1 MPSLGAEMES
11 GRLLTWYVEA
21 GQQVHRGD
29 VIAEV
34 ETDKADID
42 VEVFEDGTVGALLVE
57 EGTRVPVGTPMATI
71 LPAGAVVPD
80 GLDRAAP
87 QTPTSAASR
96 SADVVVSP
104 AVHPGDAPV
113 ATAPA
118 SAAVPVVAEPVAPVP
133 EPAGPT
139 APLLNPVL
147 RRLAQ
152 RLEVDTSHLAGT
164 GPGGRVTR
172 ADVERAAATEAR
184 PSESSLSAPPTAA
197 SSTAAPP
204 TSSAAPSGRASP
216 YARRLAAERG
226 IALASRTGSGPGGAL
241 VAADLAAIAEPDAS
255 PQPVTDAEDRGGAA
269 EREDRD
275 VVMRRAI
282 ARAMSRSKREIPHYY
297 LGETVDVEPMMRWLE
312 DHNETRSAAERLLPA
327 VLLLAAVARTAAT
340 FPELNGTWED
350 DRFRAAE
357 GVHLGV
363 AISLRGGGLL
373 APVIRDA
380 HERSLQDLMAALR
393 DLVGRTRRGGLR
405 ASELTGGSISLSN
418 LGDTGVETVLAVI
431 QPPQV
436 ALVGAGSIAQ
446 RPWVE
451 DGQVVVRRCLHLTL
465 AADHRASDGH
475 LGGRFLAAI
484 ADHLRRPEQL

>member
-1 MPSLGAEMES
+1 MPSLGAEMEA
-11 GRLLTWYVEA
+11 GRLLTWYVEP

-42 VEVFEDGTVGALLVE
+42 VEVFEDGTIGALLVD
-57 EGTRVPVGTPMATI
+57 EGVRVPVGTPMATI
-71 LPAGAVVPD
+71 LPADAVAPHGPVE
-80 GLDRAAP
+80 AAP
-87 QTPTSAASR
+87 QAPTSQAPR
-96 SADVVVSP
+96 PADVVVSP
-104 AVHPGDAPV
+104 ALHPGDAPV
-113 ATAPA
+113 AVAPA
-118 SAAVPVVAEPVAPVP
+118 VPEAPVGAEPVAPVP
-133 EPAGPT
+133 HPAGPT
-139 APLLNPVL
+139 SPVLNPVL

-152 RLEVDTSHLAGT
+152 RLAVDTTHLAGT

-172 ADVERAAATEAR
+172 ADVEGAATAAGPAASTR
-184 PSESSLSAPPTAA
+184 SAPPA
-197 SSTAAPP
+197 
-204 TSSAAPSGRASP
+204 AAPSPSSTGRASP

-226 IALASRTGSGPGGAL
+226 ISLAARTGSGPDGAL
-241 VAADLAAIAEPDAS
+241 VAADLTGIVQLDAS
-255 PQPVTDAEDRGGAA
+255 PQPASDAEDRGGAD
-269 EREDRD
+269 RGEDRD

-312 DHNETRSAAERLLPA
+312 DHNERRSAAERLLPA
-327 VLLLAAVARTAAT
+327 VLLLKAVARTAAA

-350 DRFRAAE
+350 DRFHPAE

-380 HERSLQDLMAALR
+380 HARSLEDLMAALR
-393 DLVGRTRRGGLR
+393 DVVGRTRRGGLR
-405 ASELTGGSISLSN
+405 ASELTGGSISVSN
-418 LGDTGVETVLAVI
+418 LGETGVETVLAVI

-451 DGQVVVRRCLHLTL
+451 DGQVVIRRCVHLTL

-484 ADHLRRPEQL
+484 ADHLRRPEEL

>member
-1 MPSLGAEMES
+1 MPSLGAEMEA
-11 GRLLTWYVEA
+11 GRLLTWYVEP

-57 EGTRVPVGTPMATI
+57 EGVRVPVGTPMATI

-80 GLDRAAP
+80 GLAAAVP
-87 QTPTSAASR
+87 QPVTSEVAR
-96 SADVVVSP
+96 TGDVVLSP
-104 AVHPGDAPV
+104 AVHPGDAP
-113 ATAPA
+113 
-118 SAAVPVVAEPVAPVP
+118 AAAAPVAPVAP
-133 EPAGPT
+133 VGTEPVPPVPHPAGPP
-139 APLLNPVL
+139 APVLNPVL

-152 RLEVDTSHLAGT
+152 RLAVDTSHLVGT

-172 ADVERAAATEAR
+172 TDVERAATAAG
-184 PSESSLSAPPTAA
+184 PPESSPSAPTAPTASVA
-197 SSTAAPP
+197 PGPSSR
-204 TSSAAPSGRASP
+204 SSP

-226 IALASRTGSGPGGAL
+226 IALGSRTGSGPDGAL
-241 VAADLAAIAEPDAS
+241 VAADVAAIAQLDAS
-255 PQPVTDAEDRGGAA
+255 PPPAGDAEERGGAD
-269 EREDRD
+269 RGEDRE
-275 VVMRRAI
+275 VSMRRAI

-312 DHNETRSAAERLLPA
+312 DHNERHPAAERLLPA
-327 VLLLAAVARTAAT
+327 VLLLKAVARTAAA

-350 DRFRAAE
+350 DRFHPAE

-380 HERSLQDLMAALR
+380 HARSLQDMMTALR
-393 DLVGRTRRGGLR
+393 DVVGRTRRGGLR
-405 ASELTGGSISLSN
+405 ASELTGGSISVSN

-436 ALVGAGSIAQ
+436 ALVGAGSIAE

-451 DGQVVVRRCLHLTL
+451 DGRVVVRRCIHLTL